1 MLELDSNI
9 FSATQTPKS
18 VSPHYSLSV
27 LLASPLLLHQSFS
40 FQPPS
45 WEGHLVAYRSGRYLS
60 LRYNN
65 VAALRWLPRSGY
77 SALLPSRNKLF
88 LIYAPLVIRL
98 NDVTS
103 VKIEREWLC
112 GKHGARSP
120 LSLHLAPPLPLSL
133 HSSSRR
139 TRKNCM
145 CRIILE
151 IERGSTR
158 SHPVENSLWKRLRT
172 CRKTDCRMNEWKNK
186 ELKIIPTSLRFDFQ
200 RIIPHNETFFISF
213 AAVF

>member
-1 MLELDSNI
+1 MPQHLLLIPYRRGTAGLKDCTVELDSNI
-9 FSATQTPKS
+9 FSATQRPKS

-45 WEGHLVAYRSGRYLS
+45 WEGYLVAYRSGRYLS

-88 LIYAPLVIRL
+88 PIYAPLVIRL

-112 GKHGARSP
+112 GKHRARSP
-120 LSLHLAPPLPLSL
+120 LPLHLAPPLPLSL
-133 HSSSRR
+133 HFSSRR
-139 TRKNCM
+139 TRKNYM
-145 CRIILE
+145 CRIIPM
-151 IERGSTR
+151 R
-158 SHPVENSLWKRLRT
+158 
-172 CRKTDCRMNEWKNK
+172 
-186 ELKIIPTSLRFDFQ
+186 
-200 RIIPHNETFFISF
+200 
-213 AAVF
+213 